1 MTMGFSEIVGNL
13 LFLLLL
19 VLANGFFVAAE
30 FAIVKVRST
39 QIAQRLKSGHR
50 GAGLAKHIVDHLDAY
65 LSATQLGITLTSL
78 GLGWAGEPILAS
90 MIEEPLGLL
99 GIVDVRLVHAIAFS
113 TSFSVLTFMHI
124 VIGELAPKSLA
135 IRYPESTTFF
145 VSIPLQLFYRVFKP
159 AIFAL
164 NGASNMFLRM
174 VGIPPASTK
183 ELLHSPEELEMIVRE
198 GARTGVINETEK
210 ELITSIFEF
219 SETLA
224 KEIMVPRPDM
234 VAIDH
239 TITREELIRVVTE
252 EGYSRMPVFRESVD
266 DVLGIIHTK
275 DLISL
280 IEHRDLIVL
289 DDIIRPAHFVP
300 GTLKISKL
308 LRDLQQKKVTMA
320 IVVDEFG
327 GTLGLVTI
335 EDILEEIVGE
345 IHDEYDEVMKEFEQ
359 VAQNATLVDGRV
371 QIKDFNERF
380 SEKFGTE
387 IPEDGEYDTVG
398 GFLFKVSGR
407 IPENHEVIQY
417 GNLQFTVT
425 KKGQRRI
432 RQVKVRRLTEDT
444 GAGPAGQK
452 P

>member
-1 MTMGFSEIVGNL
+1 MGFAEVIGNL

-39 QIAQRLKSGHR
+39 QIAQHLKSGHR

-65 LSATQLGITLTSL
+65 LSATQLGITLASL
-78 GLGWAGEPILAS
+78 ALGWAGEPILAS
-90 MIEEPLGLL
+90 MLEEPLALL
-99 GIVDVRLVHAIAFS
+99 GVTDPGLVHAIAFS
-113 TSFSVLTFMHI
+113 TSFALLTFMHI

-145 VSIPLQLFYRVFKP
+145 VSLPLQLFYRVFRP
-159 AIFAL
+159 AIYVL
-164 NGASNMFLRM
+164 NGAANLFLRA

-198 GARTGVINETEK
+198 GARSGLINETEK

-219 SETLA
+219 SETVA

-252 EGYSRMPVFRESVD
+252 EGYSRMPVYRESVD
-266 DVLGIIHTK
+266 NVLGIIHTK

-289 DDIIRPAHFVP
+289 DDIIRPAYFLP

-308 LRDLQQKKVTMA
+308 LRDLQQRKITMA

-371 QIKDFNERF
+371 QIKDFNEKFR
-380 SEKFGTE
+380 EKFGTE

-398 GFLFKVSGR
+398 GFLFQVSGR

-432 RQVKVRRLTEDT
+432 RQVKVRKLSEDSE
-444 GAGPAGQK
+444 AGRQEQPS